1 MNLKENIL
9 NIALRNF
16 FYKGLRQVSMDDI
29 AEEAGISKRTLYEIY
44 KSKEQLIADVV
55 CQTFDLT
62 LTKMENL
69 VQDMQQRGCN
79 AVEILLHIY
88 ILGRKAK
95 EPINKVVFDEL
106 RKYYPNTN
114 GQQFLPL
121 RKRHDKLF
129 RQLYTDCQASGFI
142 RPDANIDLILRLIT
156 DLGEDRLGYTVNGQ
170 YTHSNIAS
178 DLLVPLLRG
187 ISTAKGFRTFSKT
200 LQSLDDPYTKHLKNL
215 LSL

>member
-69 VQDMQQRGCN
+69 V
-79 AVEILLHIY
+79 
-88 ILGRKAK
+88 
-95 EPINKVVFDEL
+95 
-106 RKYYPNTN
+106 
-114 GQQFLPL
+114 
-121 RKRHDKLF
+121 
-129 RQLYTDCQASGFI
+129 
-142 RPDANIDLILRLIT
+142 
-156 DLGEDRLGYTVNGQ
+156 
-170 YTHSNIAS
+170 
-178 DLLVPLLRG
+178 
-187 ISTAKGFRTFSKT
+187 
-200 LQSLDDPYTKHLKNL
+200 
-215 LSL
+215 